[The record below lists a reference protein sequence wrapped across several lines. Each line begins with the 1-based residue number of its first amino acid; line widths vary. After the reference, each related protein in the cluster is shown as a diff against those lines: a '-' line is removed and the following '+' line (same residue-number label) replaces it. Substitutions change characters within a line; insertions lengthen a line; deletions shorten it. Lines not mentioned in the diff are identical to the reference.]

1 MTKEQAIQLYELDKT
16 CLNQIQKLKT
26 ILEERNKF
34 IKSIKE

>member
-1 MTKEQAIQLYELDKT
+1 MTKEQAIQLYELDKK